1 MNRTIGGVCLIA
13 GTAIG
18 SGMLALPII
27 LASFGIFYSIILI
40 LTIWLLT
47 YYTSL
52 VSIELSLQAGQGL
65 ALGRLGRLY
74 SGKGAELLG
83 ILGIKVISYS
93 LLAVFIYGISS
104 AIQKMLIDFGIEFNF
119 KVIALLSTCSVIGM
133 LSLSMGL
140 IDRINRMLFYA
151 LLFSVGIIIFGLLIV
166 MDWSTI
172 PINMSDIAF
181 KDLRL
186 AVPILFTSFGYQTIF
201 ATLVRYCQQDS
212 SKLKKACFWGS
223 FIPTITY
230 ILWFV
235 VILVVINNYDPHFYS
250 LMTNS
255 SVDVGSMI
263 LKLSQI
269 ANITYMQVVI
279 WCLSILA
286 IFTSLAG
293 VGMGLM
299 NSWEDILNK
308 GRIGISFAV
317 KVKSL
322 LLAFIPSLFIAL
334 IVPNAFIK
342 MLSFAGMMLVI
353 IAVLLPL
360 CLLQKIKTNK
370 LHYSI
375 LTSKFIRF
383 IAAILGIVII
393 LMEIINMFYKGF

>member
-1 MNRTIGGVCLIA
+1 MNRTVGGVCLIA

-18 SGMLALPII
+18 SGVLALPII
-27 LASFGIFYSIILI
+27 LASLGIFYSITLM

-52 VSIELSLQAGQGL
+52 VSVELSLQAGQGL

-83 ILGIKVISYS
+83 ILSIKIISYS

-104 AIQKMLIDFGIEFNF
+104 VIQKMLIDFGIDFDF
-119 KVIALLSTCSVIGM
+119 KVIAFLSTCSVIGT

-151 LLFSVGIIIFGLLIV
+151 LLFSIGIIIFGLLIV
-166 MDWSTI
+166 MDWTTV
-172 PINMSDIAF
+172 PIGMSDGAF

-201 ATLVRYCQQDS
+201 ATLVQYCRQDS

-235 VILVVINNYDPHFYS
+235 VILVVINNYDPYFYS

-255 SVDVGSMI
+255 LVDVGSMI

-269 ANITYMQVVI
+269 ANITYMQIVI

-286 IFTSLAG
+286 ILTSLLG

-308 GRIGISFAV
+308 GRVGASFPV

-334 IVPNAFIK
+334 VVPDAFIK
-342 MLSFAGMMLVI
+342 MLSFAGMILVI

-360 CLLQKIKTNK
+360 YLLQKIKTNK

-375 LTSKFIRF
+375 LTSKFIRS
-383 IAAILGIVII
+383 IAAVLGIVII
-393 LMEIINMFYKGF
+393 LMEIINIFYKGI

>member
-83 ILGIKVISYS
+83 ILGVKVISYS

-186 AVPILFTSFGYQTIF
+186 AVPILFTSFGY
-201 ATLVRYCQQDS
+201 
-212 SKLKKACFWGS
+212 
-223 FIPTITY
+223 
-230 ILWFV
+230 
-235 VILVVINNYDPHFYS
+235 
-250 LMTNS
+250 
-255 SVDVGSMI
+255 
-263 LKLSQI
+263 
-269 ANITYMQVVI
+269 
-279 WCLSILA
+279 
-286 IFTSLAG
+286 
-293 VGMGLM
+293 
-299 NSWEDILNK
+299 
-308 GRIGISFAV
+308 
-317 KVKSL
+317 
-322 LLAFIPSLFIAL
+322 
-334 IVPNAFIK
+334 
-342 MLSFAGMMLVI
+342 
-353 IAVLLPL
+353 
-360 CLLQKIKTNK
+360 
-370 LHYSI
+370 
-375 LTSKFIRF
+375 
-383 IAAILGIVII
+383 
-393 LMEIINMFYKGF
+393 